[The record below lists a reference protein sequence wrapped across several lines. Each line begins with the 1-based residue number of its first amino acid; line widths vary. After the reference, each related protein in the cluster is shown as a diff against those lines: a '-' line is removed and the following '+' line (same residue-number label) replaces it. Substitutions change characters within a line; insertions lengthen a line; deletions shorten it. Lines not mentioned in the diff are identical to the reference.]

1 MTRGKKICAFIEHYC
16 LIPEGAQAGTQIKL
30 MTLATQVGA
39 DTKKYGKKECNDI
52 SAVIDF
58 LLSNT
63 PNLWS
68 KLEKN
73 PTDEETALEL
83 SWTVDL
89 AANYTTI
96 YEAFCTSEE

>member
-1 MTRGKKICAFIEHYC
+1 M
-16 LIPEGAQAGTQIKL
+16 L
-30 MTLATQVGA
+30 MI
-39 DTKKYGKKECNDI
+39 KKYGKKECNEI

-58 LLSNT
+58 LLSTT
-63 PNLWS
+63 PKLWS

-73 PTDEETALEL
+73 PTDEKTALEL

-96 YEAFCTSEE
+96 YEAFCTSGE

>member
-1 MTRGKKICAFIEHYC
+1 MRTI
-16 LIPEGAQAGTQIKL
+16 LIALL
-30 MTLATQVGA
+30 MTLATQAAA
-39 DTKKYGKKECNDI
+39 DTKKYGKKECNEI

-58 LLSNT
+58 LLSST

-73 PTDEETALEL
+73 PTDEKTALEL
-83 SWTVDL
+83 SWAVDL
-89 AANYTTI
+89 SANYTTI

>member
-1 MTRGKKICAFIEHYC
+1 MRTI
-16 LIPEGAQAGTQIKL
+16 LIALL
-30 MTLATQVGA
+30 MTLATQAGA

-58 LLSNT
+58 LLSTT

-96 YEAFCTSEE
+96 YEAFCTSEEEPHAHLTHSITDDARDAGGG

>member
-1 MTRGKKICAFIEHYC
+1 M
-16 LIPEGAQAGTQIKL
+16 
-30 MTLATQVGA
+30 GA

-52 SAVIDF
+52 STVIDF
-58 LLSNT
+58 LLSTT

>member
-1 MTRGKKICAFIEHYC
+1 MRAI
-16 LIPEGAQAGTQIKL
+16 LIALL
-30 MTLATQVGA
+30 MTLATQAGA

-58 LLSNT
+58 LISTT
-63 PNLWS
+63 PHLWS

-73 PTDEETALEL
+73 PNNQAVALEL

-96 YEAFCTSEE
+96 YEAFCAYEE

>member
-1 MTRGKKICAFIEHYC
+1 MISPMRTI
-16 LIPEGAQAGTQIKL
+16 LIALL
-30 MTLATQVGA
+30 MTLATQAWA
-39 DTKKYGKKECNDI
+39 DTKKYGKKDCNEI

-58 LLSNT
+58 LLSTT

-96 YEAFCTSEE
+96 YEAFCTYEE

>member
-1 MTRGKKICAFIEHYC
+1 MRTF
-16 LIPEGAQAGTQIKL
+16 LIALL

-52 SAVIDF
+52 SAVINF
-58 LLSNT
+58 LLSAT

-73 PTDEETALEL
+73 PPDKETALEL
-83 SWTVDL
+83 SRPVEL
-89 AANYTTI
+89 AAN
-96 YEAFCTSEE
+96 

>member
-1 MTRGKKICAFIEHYC
+1 MEESGKPHTVLCSRFQSQELLFYC
-16 LIPEGAQAGTQIKL
+16 TH
-30 MTLATQVGA
+30 
-39 DTKKYGKKECNDI
+39 
-52 SAVIDF
+52 AVIDF
-58 LLSNT
+58 LLSTT

-73 PTDEETALEL
+73 PNNEAVALEL

-96 YEAFCTSEE
+96 YEAFCNSEE

>member
-1 MTRGKKICAFIEHYC
+1 MKINPMRRIFIV
-16 LIPEGAQAGTQIKL
+16 LL
-30 MTLATQVGA
+30 MTLATQAGA

-52 SAVIDF
+52 SGAIDL
-58 LLSNT
+58 LLSTT

-73 PTDEETALEL
+73 PSNDAVALEL

-96 YEAFCTSEE
+96 YEAFCTYEE

>member
-1 MTRGKKICAFIEHYC
+1 MRTI
-16 LIPEGAQAGTQIKL
+16 LIALL
-30 MTLATQVGA
+30 MTLATQAPA

-58 LLSNT
+58 LLSTT
-63 PNLWS
+63 PNLWVD
-68 KLEKN
+68 LEKN
-73 PTDEETALEL
+73 PDDNEKALEL

-96 YEAFCTSEE
+96 YEAFCTYEE

>member
-1 MTRGKKICAFIEHYC
+1 M
-16 LIPEGAQAGTQIKL
+16 
-30 MTLATQVGA
+30 GA
-39 DTKKYGKKECNDI
+39 DTKKYGKKECNEM
-52 SAVIDF
+52 SGAIDF
-58 LLSNT
+58 LLSTT
-63 PNLWS
+63 PKLWS

-96 YEAFCTSEE
+96 YEAFCPSEE

>member
-1 MTRGKKICAFIEHYC
+1 MRTL
-16 LIPEGAQAGTQIKL
+16 LIAL
-30 MTLATQVGA
+30 LVTLATQASA

-58 LLSNT
+58 LLSAT

-68 KLEKN
+68 KLEKSPN
-73 PTDEETALEL
+73 NDAVALEL

-89 AANYTTI
+89 AANYTII
-96 YEAFCTSEE
+96 YEAFCTSES

>member
-1 MTRGKKICAFIEHYC
+1 MRNVDINPMRTI
-16 LIPEGAQAGTQIKL
+16 LIALL
-30 MTLATQVGA
+30 MTLATQAGA

-96 YEAFCTSEE
+96 YEAFCTSED

>member
-1 MTRGKKICAFIEHYC
+1 M
-16 LIPEGAQAGTQIKL
+16 LISPMRTILIAL
-30 MTLATQVGA
+30 MITLATQAGA
-39 DTKKYGKKECNDI
+39 DTKKYGKKECNEI

-58 LLSNT
+58 LLSTT

-73 PTDEETALEL
+73 PTDEKTALEL

-96 YEAFCTSEE
+96 YEAFCTSED

>member
-1 MTRGKKICAFIEHYC
+1 MPRFSLSELSVHMLYETYMRTF
-16 LIPEGAQAGTQIKL
+16 LIALL
-30 MTLATQVGA
+30 MTLATQAGA
-39 DTKKYGKKECNDI
+39 DTKKYGKKECNEI

-58 LLSNT
+58 LLSTT

-73 PTDEETALEL
+73 PTDEKTALEL

>member
-1 MTRGKKICAFIEHYC
+1 MKINPMRITFIAF
-16 LIPEGAQAGTQIKL
+16 L
-30 MTLATQVGA
+30 MTLATQAGA
-39 DTKKYGKKECNDI
+39 DTKKYGKKECNEM
-52 SAVIDF
+52 SGAIDF
-58 LLSNT
+58 LLSTT

-96 YEAFCTSEE
+96 YEAFCTYEE

>member
-1 MTRGKKICAFIEHYC
+1 MKINPMRITFIAF
-16 LIPEGAQAGTQIKL
+16 L
-30 MTLATQVGA
+30 MTLATQAGA
-39 DTKKYGKKECNDI
+39 DTKKYGKKECNEMSGAI
-52 SAVIDF
+52 VF
-58 LLSNT
+58 LLSTT

-73 PTDEETALEL
+73 PADEETALEL
-83 SWTVDL
+83 SRTVDL